1 MTVQQ
6 LYNFAQS
13 YNLINEN
20 IGIVLDKYI
29 EYTFVYNDTLAS
41 NNIDI
46 PNNTLSISNIGSKS
60 NIDYKNK
67 VEYNTEDVLTLF
79 ST

>member
-1 MTVQQ
+1 MTIQQ

-13 YNLINEN
+13 YNLTNEN
-20 IGIVLDKYI
+20 IGTVLDKYI
-29 EYTFVYNDTLAS
+29 EYISVHNDTLTS
-41 NNIDI
+41 NNIDTL
-46 PNNTLSISNIGSKS
+46 NNTLSISNIGSKS

-67 VEYNTEDVLTLF
+67 VEYSTEDVLTLF